1 VTIGDRTV
9 GGLCSRDPMVGPW
22 QVPVADVAVT
32 LMDFDGYAG
41 EAMARGERTPLALI
55 DAPASGRMA
64 IGEALTNLAAAGIER
79 LSEVKLSANWMAA
92 AGHPGEDAALY
103 DTVHAVAMELCPAL
117 GVSIPVGKDS
127 MSMKTAWRDGDTDK
141 EVTAPVSL
149 IVSAFAR
156 PDARRVLTPQ
166 LRLDEW
172 KHAYVLLV
180 DLGDGGTVLAARRLP
195 VREGDGRCRAGF
207 GRCASPAIILRCRQ
221 ALHAADKL
229 LAYHDRSDGGLFAA
243 LSEMAFASRCG
254 LAVEL
259 DALPGLPLESL
270 FNEELGAVLQ
280 IHEADKDE
288 VIAAFTAA
296 GLRCE
301 SVGKPTVDGQIR
313 IGRNR
318 EILFDEPRIELH
330 RAWSKTSHAMQR
342 LRDNPESADQ
352 EFERLLDAGA
362 PGLSPHLTFD
372 AADDI
377 ALPTSPRARARKSRC

>member
-1 VTIGDRTV
+1 MRRSTIRSTRWRWSFALHWGEHPRGQGLDVDEDRVARRRHRQGGNRAGVTDRV
-9 GGLCSRDPMVGPW
+9 GVR
-22 QVPVADVAVT
+22 
-32 LMDFDGYAG
+32 AG
-41 EAMARGERTPLALI
+41 
-55 DAPASGRMA
+55 
-64 IGEALTNLAAAGIER
+64 
-79 LSEVKLSANWMAA
+79 
-92 AGHPGEDAALY
+92 
-103 DTVHAVAMELCPAL
+103 
-117 GVSIPVGKDS
+117 
-127 MSMKTAWRDGDTDK
+127 
-141 EVTAPVSL
+141 
-149 IVSAFAR
+149 

-166 LRLDEW
+166 LRLDSGNTLL
-172 KHAYVLLV
+172 LLV
-180 DLGDGGTVLAARRLP
+180 DLGDGRNRLGGSTLAQVYGQMGDVAPDLDDARLLQSFFA
-195 VREGDGRCRAGF
+195 VV
-207 GRCASPAIILRCRQ
+207 Q

-259 DALPGLPLESL
+259 GALPGSPLESL

-313 IGRNR
+313 IGRNG

-330 RAWSKTSHAMQR
+330 RAWSNTSHAMQR

-352 EFERLLDAGA
+352 EFERLLDDGD

-377 ALPTSPRARARKSRC
+377 AAPYIAKGARPKIAVLREQGVNGQVEIAAAFDRAGFDAFDVQ